1 VIPLDS
7 SIPTVLLIWF
17 QTIADAIPT
26 RARTTVV
33 ELVFGCML
41 TGRGHVTQAI
51 AAITPRRGWRAYF
64 RMIETGGFSWLDI
77 VHALC
82 RIVRDSFVRQD
93 CCVMAL
99 DDTLLLRSSK
109 KAPGAAR
116 RFDHAG
122 KPNRPRHV
130 LAQNLVSLSTV
141 IGPPGR
147 RRSLPLVSRLSD
159 DGLDGGKLTTAKI
172 LIGAVLHQLR
182 PDILLV
188 DAWFMRARLV
198 LWAVARGIT
207 VVGQARLDT
216 ALFLR
221 PRPRRGRGRPAKYG
235 MRFDRDKLAL
245 LPVVEKRLGVYHNVP
260 IRFRSFR
267 FRARFLG
274 GLEVRAVWISLRV
287 KGRWTKNRL
296 LLSTDPTMPPEAII
310 RLYADRWTIEPMFNS
325 LKHAEGAKE
334 LWQRSKEA
342 FHRWLHLVQAG
353 MALTVMLSLRDDP
366 DIVRLAH
373 AGPWRREVHPT
384 PGMIKD
390 GLIRRFWNCRVDGL
404 FARKGRKSRRIPVAG
419 PPPMASAA

>member
-1 VIPLDS
+1 MPGN
-7 SIPTVLLIWF
+7 
-17 QTIADAIPT
+17 
-26 RARTTVV
+26 RT
-33 ELVFGCML
+33 
-41 TGRGHVTQAI
+41 
-51 AAITPRRGWRAYF
+51 
-64 RMIETGGFSWLDI
+64 D
-77 VHALC
+77 
-82 RIVRDSFVRQD
+82 
-93 CCVMAL
+93 
-99 DDTLLLRSSK
+99 
-109 KAPGAAR
+109 
-116 RFDHAG
+116 
-122 KPNRPRHV
+122 V

-147 RRSLPLVSRLSD
+147 RSLPLASRLSD
-159 DGLDGGKLTTAKI
+159 LTAASWPRSSLAPCSTSFAPTSFSSTRGSCARASSSGPWRVASPSSARRVSTRRSSSGR
-172 LIGAVLHQLR
+172 GAAGQVRH
-182 PDILLV
+182 
-188 DAWFMRARLV
+188 
-198 LWAVARGIT
+198 AV
-207 VVGQARLDT
+207 
-216 ALFLR
+216 R
-221 PRPRRGRGRPAKYG
+221 PRQAHPPA
-235 MRFDRDKLAL
+235 
-245 LPVVEKRLGVYHNVP
+245 EKRLGVYHNVP

-296 LLSTDPTMPPEAII
+296 LLSTDPTMTPEAII
-310 RLYADRWTIEPMFNS
+310 RLYADRWTIEPLFNS

-404 FARKGRKSRRIPVAG
+404 FALKRRKSGRIPAPG
-419 PPPMASAA
+419 PSSTAIAA

>member
-1 VIPLDS
+1 MPGN
-7 SIPTVLLIWF
+7 
-17 QTIADAIPT
+17 
-26 RARTTVV
+26 RT
-33 ELVFGCML
+33 
-41 TGRGHVTQAI
+41 
-51 AAITPRRGWRAYF
+51 
-64 RMIETGGFSWLDI
+64 
-77 VHALC
+77 
-82 RIVRDSFVRQD
+82 
-93 CCVMAL
+93 
-99 DDTLLLRSSK
+99 
-109 KAPGAAR
+109 
-116 RFDHAG
+116 
-122 KPNRPRHV
+122 HV

-147 RRSLPLVSRLSD
+147 RRSLPLASRLSD

-207 VVGQARLDT
+207 VVGQARIDT
-216 ALFLR
+216 ALFL
-221 PRPRRGRGRPAKYG
+221 RPRRGRGRPARYG
-235 MRFDRDKLAL
+235 MRVDRDKLNL

-296 LLSTDPTMPPEAII
+296 LLSPTMPPEAII

-325 LKHAEGAKE
+325 LKHAEGVKSLKHAEGVKSLKHAEGVKE

-373 AGPWRREVHPT
+373 
-384 PGMIKD
+384 PGVARF
-390 GLIRRFWNCRVDGL
+390 IRRP
-404 FARKGRKSRRIPVAG
+404 A
-419 PPPMASAA
+419 

>member
-1 VIPLDS
+1 
-7 SIPTVLLIWF
+7 
-17 QTIADAIPT
+17 
-26 RARTTVV
+26 
-33 ELVFGCML
+33 
-41 TGRGHVTQAI
+41 
-51 AAITPRRGWRAYF
+51 
-64 RMIETGGFSWLDI
+64 
-77 VHALC
+77 
-82 RIVRDSFVRQD
+82 
-93 CCVMAL
+93 
-99 DDTLLLRSSK
+99 
-109 KAPGAAR
+109 
-116 RFDHAG
+116 
-122 KPNRPRHV
+122 
-130 LAQNLVSLSTV
+130 
-141 IGPPGR
+141 
-147 RRSLPLVSRLSD
+147 
-159 DGLDGGKLTTAKI
+159 
-172 LIGAVLHQLR
+172 
-182 PDILLV
+182 
-188 DAWFMRARLV
+188 
-198 LWAVARGIT
+198 
-207 VVGQARLDT
+207 
-216 ALFLR
+216 
-221 PRPRRGRGRPAKYG
+221 

-287 KGRWTKNRL
+287 KGRWTKSRL
-296 LLSTDPTMPPEAII
+296 LLSPTMTPEAII

-404 FARKGRKSRRIPVAG
+404 FTRKGRKSRHIPGAG

>member
-1 VIPLDS
+1 
-7 SIPTVLLIWF
+7 
-17 QTIADAIPT
+17 
-26 RARTTVV
+26 
-33 ELVFGCML
+33 
-41 TGRGHVTQAI
+41 
-51 AAITPRRGWRAYF
+51 
-64 RMIETGGFSWLDI
+64 MIETGGFSWLDI
-77 VHALC
+77 VRALC
-82 RIVRDSFVRQD
+82 RIVRDSFVQQD

-109 KAPGAAR
+109 TAPGAAR

-122 KPNRPRHV
+122 KPNRCPGAEPR
-130 LAQNLVSLSTV
+130 LALHGHRGGGGAFPWSPVCPTTALTAASWPRSSLAPCCTSFAPTSFSSTRGSCARASSSGPWRVASPSLARRVST
-141 IGPPGR
+141 
-147 RRSLPLVSRLSD
+147 RRSSS
-159 DGLDGGKLTTAKI
+159 A
-172 LIGAVLHQLR
+172 
-182 PDILLV
+182 
-188 DAWFMRARLV
+188 
-198 LWAVARGIT
+198 
-207 VVGQARLDT
+207 
-216 ALFLR
+216 
-221 PRPRRGRGRPAKYG
+221 RGRGRPAKYG
-235 MRFDRDKLAL
+235 MRFERDKLAL
-245 LPVVEKRLGVYHNVP
+245 LPVVEKRPGVYHNVP
-260 IRFRSFR
+260 IRFRS

-325 LKHAEGAKE
+325 LKHAEGVKSLKHAEGVKE

>member
-1 VIPLDS
+1 MSWRRTS
-7 SIPTVLLIWF
+7 SRSP
-17 QTIADAIPT
+17 
-26 RARTTVV
+26 
-33 ELVFGCML
+33 
-41 TGRGHVTQAI
+41 
-51 AAITPRRGWRAYF
+51 
-64 RMIETGGFSWLDI
+64 
-77 VHALC
+77 
-82 RIVRDSFVRQD
+82 
-93 CCVMAL
+93 
-99 DDTLLLRSSK
+99 RSS
-109 KAPGAAR
+109 
-116 RFDHAG
+116 
-122 KPNRPRHV
+122 
-130 LAQNLVSLSTV
+130 
-141 IGPPGR
+141 GR

-159 DGLDGGKLTTAKI
+159 DGLDGGKLAKI

-221 PRPRRGRGRPAKYG
+221 PRPRRGRPAKYG
-235 MRFDRDKLAL
+235 MRFERDKLAL

-260 IRFRSFR
+260 IRFRS

-325 LKHAEGAKE
+325 LKHAEGVKSLKHAEGVKE

-373 AGPWRREVHPT
+373 
-384 PGMIKD
+384 PGVARF
-390 GLIRRFWNCRVDGL
+390 IRRP
-404 FARKGRKSRRIPVAG
+404 A
-419 PPPMASAA
+419 

>member
-1 VIPLDS
+1 
-7 SIPTVLLIWF
+7 
-17 QTIADAIPT
+17 
-26 RARTTVV
+26 
-33 ELVFGCML
+33 
-41 TGRGHVTQAI
+41 
-51 AAITPRRGWRAYF
+51 
-64 RMIETGGFSWLDI
+64 
-77 VHALC
+77 
-82 RIVRDSFVRQD
+82 
-93 CCVMAL
+93 MA
-99 DDTLLLRSSK
+99 
-109 KAPGAAR
+109 
-116 RFDHAG
+116 
-122 KPNRPRHV
+122 
-130 LAQNLVSLSTV
+130 
-141 IGPPGR
+141 
-147 RRSLPLVSRLSD
+147 SRLSD
-159 DGLDGGKLTTAKI
+159 DSLDGGKLTTAKI

-221 PRPRRGRGRPAKYG
+221 PRLRRGRGRPAKYG

-325 LKHAEGAKE
+325 LKHAEGVKE

-366 DIVRLAH
+366 DVVRLAH

-390 GLIRRFWNCRVDGL
+390 GLIRRFWICRVDGL
-404 FARKGRKSRRIPVAG
+404 FARKRRKSGRIPAAG
-419 PPPMASAA
+419 PSPTAFAA

>member
-1 VIPLDS
+1 MPGN
-7 SIPTVLLIWF
+7 
-17 QTIADAIPT
+17 
-26 RARTTVV
+26 RT
-33 ELVFGCML
+33 
-41 TGRGHVTQAI
+41 
-51 AAITPRRGWRAYF
+51 
-64 RMIETGGFSWLDI
+64 
-77 VHALC
+77 
-82 RIVRDSFVRQD
+82 
-93 CCVMAL
+93 
-99 DDTLLLRSSK
+99 
-109 KAPGAAR
+109 
-116 RFDHAG
+116 
-122 KPNRPRHV
+122 HV

-141 IGPPGR
+141 IGAAAEPSPG
-147 RRSLPLVSRLSD
+147 LPSVR
-159 DGLDGGKLTTAKI
+159 LDGGKLAKI

-221 PRPRRGRGRPAKYG
+221 PRARTAGQVRHAVRARQARP
-235 MRFDRDKLAL
+235 
-245 LPVVEKRLGVYHNVP
+245 PVEKRLGVYHNVP
-260 IRFRSFR
+260 IRFRS

-325 LKHAEGAKE
+325 LKHAEGVKE

-390 GLIRRFWNCRVDGL
+390 GLIRRFWNCRVD
-404 FARKGRKSRRIPVAG
+404 
-419 PPPMASAA
+419 

>member
-1 VIPLDS
+1 MPGN
-7 SIPTVLLIWF
+7 
-17 QTIADAIPT
+17 
-26 RARTTVV
+26 RT
-33 ELVFGCML
+33 
-41 TGRGHVTQAI
+41 
-51 AAITPRRGWRAYF
+51 
-64 RMIETGGFSWLDI
+64 
-77 VHALC
+77 
-82 RIVRDSFVRQD
+82 
-93 CCVMAL
+93 
-99 DDTLLLRSSK
+99 
-109 KAPGAAR
+109 
-116 RFDHAG
+116 
-122 KPNRPRHV
+122 HV

-159 DGLDGGKLTTAKI
+159 DGLDGGKLAKI

-235 MRFDRDKLAL
+235 MRFERDKLAL

-260 IRFRSFR
+260 IRFRS

-296 LLSTDPTMPPEAII
+296 LL
-310 RLYADRWTIEPMFNS
+310 
-325 LKHAEGAKE
+325 
-334 LWQRSKEA
+334 
-342 FHRWLHLVQAG
+342 
-353 MALTVMLSLRDDP
+353 
-366 DIVRLAH
+366 
-373 AGPWRREVHPT
+373 
-384 PGMIKD
+384 
-390 GLIRRFWNCRVDGL
+390 
-404 FARKGRKSRRIPVAG
+404 
-419 PPPMASAA
+419 

>member
-1 VIPLDS
+1 MSWRRTS
-7 SIPTVLLIWF
+7 SRSP
-17 QTIADAIPT
+17 
-26 RARTTVV
+26 
-33 ELVFGCML
+33 
-41 TGRGHVTQAI
+41 
-51 AAITPRRGWRAYF
+51 
-64 RMIETGGFSWLDI
+64 
-77 VHALC
+77 
-82 RIVRDSFVRQD
+82 
-93 CCVMAL
+93 
-99 DDTLLLRSSK
+99 RSS
-109 KAPGAAR
+109 
-116 RFDHAG
+116 
-122 KPNRPRHV
+122 
-130 LAQNLVSLSTV
+130 
-141 IGPPGR
+141 GR

-159 DGLDGGKLTTAKI
+159 DGLDGGKLAKI

-325 LKHAEGAKE
+325 LKHAEGVKSLKHAEGVKSLKHAEGVKE

-373 AGPWRREVHPT
+373 
-384 PGMIKD
+384 PGVARF
-390 GLIRRFWNCRVDGL
+390 IRRP
-404 FARKGRKSRRIPVAG
+404 A
-419 PPPMASAA
+419 

>member
-1 VIPLDS
+1 
-7 SIPTVLLIWF
+7 
-17 QTIADAIPT
+17 
-26 RARTTVV
+26 
-33 ELVFGCML
+33 
-41 TGRGHVTQAI
+41 
-51 AAITPRRGWRAYF
+51 
-64 RMIETGGFSWLDI
+64 
-77 VHALC
+77 
-82 RIVRDSFVRQD
+82 
-93 CCVMAL
+93 
-99 DDTLLLRSSK
+99 
-109 KAPGAAR
+109 
-116 RFDHAG
+116 
-122 KPNRPRHV
+122 
-130 LAQNLVSLSTV
+130 
-141 IGPPGR
+141 
-147 RRSLPLVSRLSD
+147 
-159 DGLDGGKLTTAKI
+159 
-172 LIGAVLHQLR
+172 
-182 PDILLV
+182 
-188 DAWFMRARLV
+188 MRARLV

-296 LLSTDPTMPPEAII
+296 LLSTDPTMTPEAII

-325 LKHAEGAKE
+325 LKHAEGVKE

-373 AGPWRREVHPT
+373 AEPSASRGSSDARHDQGRPDPT
-384 PGMIKD
+384 LLELSRGWAVRPK
-390 GLIRRFWNCRVDGL
+390 
-404 FARKGRKSRRIPVAG
+404 KSKIPRIPVAG
-419 PPPMASAA
+419 PPPVASAA

>member
-1 VIPLDS
+1 
-7 SIPTVLLIWF
+7 
-17 QTIADAIPT
+17 
-26 RARTTVV
+26 
-33 ELVFGCML
+33 
-41 TGRGHVTQAI
+41 
-51 AAITPRRGWRAYF
+51 
-64 RMIETGGFSWLDI
+64 MIETGGFSWLD
-77 VHALC
+77 VVRALC
-82 RIVRDSFVRQD
+82 RIVRDSFVQQD

-109 KAPGAAR
+109 TAPGAAR

-159 DGLDGGKLTTAKI
+159 DGLDGGKLAKI

-221 PRPRRGRGRPAKYG
+221 PRARTAGQVRHAVRARQARP
-235 MRFDRDKLAL
+235 
-245 LPVVEKRLGVYHNVP
+245 PVEKRLGVYHNVP
-260 IRFRSFR
+260 IRFRS

-296 LLSTDPTMPPEAII
+296 LLSPTMPPEAII

-325 LKHAEGAKE
+325 LKHAEGVKSLKHAEGVKSLKHAEGVKSLKHAEGVKSLKHAEGVKSLKHAEGVKSLKHAEGVKSLKHAEGVKE

-342 FHRWLHLVQAG
+342 FHPWLHLVQAG

-373 AGPWRREVHPT
+373 
-384 PGMIKD
+384 PGVARF
-390 GLIRRFWNCRVDGL
+390 IRRP
-404 FARKGRKSRRIPVAG
+404 A
-419 PPPMASAA
+419 

>member
-1 VIPLDS
+1 
-7 SIPTVLLIWF
+7 
-17 QTIADAIPT
+17 
-26 RARTTVV
+26 
-33 ELVFGCML
+33 
-41 TGRGHVTQAI
+41 
-51 AAITPRRGWRAYF
+51 
-64 RMIETGGFSWLDI
+64 MIETGGFSWLDI
-77 VHALC
+77 VRALC
-82 RIVRDSFVRQD
+82 RIVRDSFVQQD

-109 KAPGAAR
+109 TAPGAAR

-130 LAQNLVSLSTV
+130 LAQSLVSLSTV

-159 DGLDGGKLTTAKI
+159 DGLDGGKLAKI

-221 PRPRRGRGRPAKYG
+221 PRARTAGQVRHAVRARQARP
-235 MRFDRDKLAL
+235 
-245 LPVVEKRLGVYHNVP
+245 PVQERLGGYHNVP
-260 IRFRSFR
+260 IRFRS

-296 LLSTDPTMPPEAII
+296 LLSTDLTMTPEAII

>member
-1 VIPLDS
+1 MPGN
-7 SIPTVLLIWF
+7 
-17 QTIADAIPT
+17 
-26 RARTTVV
+26 RT
-33 ELVFGCML
+33 
-41 TGRGHVTQAI
+41 
-51 AAITPRRGWRAYF
+51 
-64 RMIETGGFSWLDI
+64 
-77 VHALC
+77 
-82 RIVRDSFVRQD
+82 
-93 CCVMAL
+93 
-99 DDTLLLRSSK
+99 
-109 KAPGAAR
+109 
-116 RFDHAG
+116 
-122 KPNRPRHV
+122 HV

-141 IGPPGR
+141 IGAAAEPSPG
-147 RRSLPLVSRLSD
+147 LPSVR
-159 DGLDGGKLTTAKI
+159 LDGGKLAKI

-221 PRPRRGRGRPAKYG
+221 PRSRRGRGRPAKYG

-267 FRARFLG
+267 ARFLG

-296 LLSTDPTMPPEAII
+296 LLSTDPTMTPEAII

>member
-41 TGRGHVTQAI
+41 TGHVTQAI
-51 AAITPRRGWRAYF
+51 SAITPRRGWRAYF

-77 VHALC
+77 VRALC
-82 RIVRDSFVRQD
+82 RIVRDSFVQQD

-109 KAPGAAR
+109 TAPGAAR

-159 DGLDGGKLTTAKI
+159 DGLDGGKLAKI

-221 PRPRRGRGRPAKYG
+221 PRRGRPAKYG
-235 MRFDRDKLAL
+235 MRFERDKLAL

-325 LKHAEGAKE
+325 LKHAEGVKE

-373 AGPWRREVHPT
+373 
-384 PGMIKD
+384 PGVARF
-390 GLIRRFWNCRVDGL
+390 IRRP
-404 FARKGRKSRRIPVAG
+404 A
-419 PPPMASAA
+419 

>member
-1 VIPLDS
+1 MIPLDS

-221 PRPRRGRGRPAKYG
+221 PRPRRGRPAK
-235 MRFDRDKLAL
+235 
-245 LPVVEKRLGVYHNVP
+245 
-260 IRFRSFR
+260 
-267 FRARFLG
+267 
-274 GLEVRAVWISLRV
+274 
-287 KGRWTKNRL
+287 
-296 LLSTDPTMPPEAII
+296 
-310 RLYADRWTIEPMFNS
+310 
-325 LKHAEGAKE
+325 
-334 LWQRSKEA
+334 
-342 FHRWLHLVQAG
+342 
-353 MALTVMLSLRDDP
+353 
-366 DIVRLAH
+366 
-373 AGPWRREVHPT
+373 
-384 PGMIKD
+384 
-390 GLIRRFWNCRVDGL
+390 
-404 FARKGRKSRRIPVAG
+404 
-419 PPPMASAA
+419 